1 MARVLWR
8 KADGSIEEFSFSSR
22 VVLGRDDEAD
32 FKVESKGISRCH
44 ILIEERGENYVLS
57 DMGSTNG
64 TLLNGRPL
72 LDEAQLR
79 SGDRICIGTE
89 VIEFF
94 AGEGAA
100 ETRGSVSTEPLS
112 RTLAREGSPVARGYD
127 ISSLPEVLPRTVGRF
142 ELEEKLG
149 QGGMGAVYRARDLES
164 GDEVAVKF
172 IRQNIGRREAFLEYF
187 HHREAVLAR
196 EINHPNILIVLSSPS
211 CS

>member
-32 FKVESKGISRCH
+32 FKVDSKGISRCH

-72 LDEAQLR
+72 LEEAQLR
-79 SGDRICIGTE
+79 SGDRICIGAE

-94 AGEGAA
+94 AGAAA

-112 RTLAREGSPVARGYD
+112 RTLAREGSPA
-127 ISSLPEVLPRTVGRF
+127 
-142 ELEEKLG
+142 
-149 QGGMGAVYRARDLES
+149 AS
-164 GDEVAVKF
+164 G
-172 IRQNIGRREAFLEYF
+172 
-187 HHREAVLAR
+187 
-196 EINHPNILIVLSSPS
+196 
-211 CS
+211 